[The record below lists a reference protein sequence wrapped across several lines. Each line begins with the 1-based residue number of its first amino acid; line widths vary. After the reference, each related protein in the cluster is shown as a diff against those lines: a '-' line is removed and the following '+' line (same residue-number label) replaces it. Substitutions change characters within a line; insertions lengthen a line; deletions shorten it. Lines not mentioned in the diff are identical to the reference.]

1 MSDMLQAIRQKALAL
16 KPAMQAFRE
25 HMHRHPELSFREVET
40 TKFIR
45 EYLTT
50 HGITPAE
57 SLTETGLHGIIEGQ
71 SSEGNVVALR
81 ADIDALPIAELTG
94 ATYASASSGIM
105 HACGHDVHSA
115 CLTGALL
122 ILHDLRKQWNGK
134 IKFIYQAG
142 EEVLPGGASVLI
154 EKGILENPK
163 VDLIIG
169 QHVFPELPAGRVGFR
184 PGPYMASTDEI
195 YITVKGKGG
204 HGALPQ
210 SLHDPVL
217 AMAQILVQLQQIVSR
232 WAPPAIPT
240 VLSFGKIQA
249 EGATN
254 VIPSEVKMAGTFRTL
269 NENWR
274 GRAHEQIVS
283 VARHAAAALGC
294 EVDVN
299 IVRGYPVLENHPAWT
314 AFCSNAARMLH
325 GNENTVALDVR
336 MTAEDFA
343 WYTQQVPGCFYRLGT
358 ASPDG
363 KNAHSVHSP
372 YFDID
377 SDALVTGMETMAW
390 LAIQAL
396 SVSASQEM

>member
-1 MSDMLQAIRQKALAL
+1 MSDMLQVIRQKAIAL
-16 KPAMQAFRE
+16 KPAIQAFRE
-25 HMHRHPELSFREVET
+25 HIHQHPELSFREVET

-45 EYLTT
+45 EYLNS
-50 HGITPAE
+50 HGIIPAE
-57 SLTETGLHGIIEGQ
+57 PLTETGLHGIIEGH
-71 SSEGNVVALR
+71 SSEGKVVALR
-81 ADIDALPIAELTG
+81 ADIDALPIVEQTETA
-94 ATYASASSGIM
+94 YASQSPGIM

-122 ILHDLRKQWNGK
+122 ILQDLRAHWNGK
-134 IKFIYQAG
+134 VKFIYQAG

-169 QHVFPELPAGRVGFR
+169 QHVFPELPAGKVGFR

-210 SLHDPVL
+210 NLHDPVL

-249 EGATN
+249 DGATN

-269 NENWR
+269 DENWR
-274 GRAHEQIVS
+274 GKAHELIVS
-283 VARHAAAALGC
+283 LARHAAATLGC
-294 EVDVN
+294 EADVK

-314 AFCSNAARMLH
+314 EYCSHAANMQH
-325 GNENTVALDVR
+325 GTENTVALDVR

-343 WYTQQVPGCFYRLGT
+343 WYTQRVPGCFYRLGT
-358 ASPDG
+358 ASPNG
-363 KNAHSVHSP
+363 ENTHSVHSP
-372 YFDID
+372 HFDID